1 MSKRFGASDTRAP
14 LSLESQLIEQA
25 KAGNADAFAKLYDAY
40 ADEIY
45 RFIFF
50 RVSNQQTAED
60 LTSQLFLKAWDNLD
74 RYQTRRDASFRA
86 WLMQIARNLV
96 IDYYRTFKESA
107 SLEQIM
113 TAEPDPTMN
122 VVKEVERRLQGEW
135 LQTKLQQLTGE
146 QKEVVTLKFI
156 HGLSTKEIAALMNK
170 KEGAIRA
177 LQMRGLQALA
187 NILELDEARMEND

>member
-1 MSKRFGASDTRAP
+1 
-14 LSLESQLIEQA
+14 
-25 KAGNADAFAKLYDAY
+25 
-40 ADEIY
+40 
-45 RFIFF
+45 
-50 RVSNQQTAED
+50 
-60 LTSQLFLKAWDNLD
+60 
-74 RYQTRRDASFRA
+74 
-86 WLMQIARNLV
+86 
-96 IDYYRTFKESA
+96 
-107 SLEQIM
+107 M